1 MHWWVRRKVK
11 ICTMRNEVMIIEGI
25 RNEMW
30 LDFYMMKSRFIFL
43 NLSMFATVGNRNMMD
58 LVVCPGWISILEAGI
73 GVHLLDLSL
82 SHINTF
88 PPCIIFAMS
97 FRFTYF
103 SLCCSATSPFSHTSS
118 FLSVGLPPSLFTALS
133 VLSHKFSL
141 SVSFWFSLW
150 SLSSWACLGGGLA
163 AASQA
168 AVCCWSCATTEAL
181 WLTRYLFV

>member
-1 MHWWVRRKVK
+1 
-11 ICTMRNEVMIIEGI
+11 MIMEGI

-30 LDFYMMKSRFIFL
+30 LDFYKMKSGFIYL

-58 LVVCPGWISILEAGI
+58 LLFCLGWISILEAGI
-73 GVHLLDLSL
+73 GIYQLDLSL
-82 SHINTF
+82 IHKHVPTLHHFPCVLQVHLLLSM
-88 PPCIIFAMS
+88 PPC
-97 FRFTYF
+97 Y
-103 SLCCSATSPFSHTSS
+103 LS
-118 FLSVGLPPSLFTALS
+118 FLTYILLPVCRPPSLFPFAALS
-133 VLSHKFSL
+133 VLSHTFSL

-163 AASQA
+163 TASQA